1 MESKRHQKI
10 NVFLDRFLEA
20 SGNIDGTAGGLRRGC
35 GGAAVARAS
44 ATTSS
49 YEASEDMVSGVP
61 RMCISTAGTPSAA
74 IVGSMCGSCVPPLT
88 SLTQC
93 APRATSSRATTLELV
108 STW

>member
-1 MESKRHQKI
+1 MGSGARERECLVAQ
-10 NVFLDRFLEA
+10 EA
-20 SGNIDGTAGGLRRGC
+20 AWGDGAVGLRRGC
-35 GGAAVARAS
+35 GGAAVVRAS

-88 SLTQC
+88 SLMQC